1 MIKEIKYLIFTIIIF
16 IFLFFTARYYFS
28 DHNIKKSYRSLTN
41 INNKIN
47 LYAENLPILE
57 NNTNDIEIK
66 PSQIDLGKEINKI
79 GEYEAKINLH
89 ADIQAKIHIQ
99 VVKIKDDN

>member
-1 MIKEIKYLIFTIIIF
+1 MIKEIKYLVFTIIIF

-57 NNTNDIEIK
+57 NNTNDIIEY
-66 PSQIDLGKEINKI
+66 INETKTKKKKKYNFW
-79 GEYEAKINLH
+79 ELLDKN
-89 ADIQAKIHIQ
+89 D
-99 VVKIKDDN
+99 

>member
-57 NNTNDIEIK
+57 NNTNDIEI
-66 PSQIDLGKEINKI
+66 N
-79 GEYEAKINLH
+79 
-89 ADIQAKIHIQ
+89 
-99 VVKIKDDN
+99 VR

>member
-1 MIKEIKYLIFTIIIF
+1 MIKEIKYLVFTIIIF

-57 NNTNDIEIK
+57 NNTNDIIEY
-66 PSQIDLGKEINKI
+66 INETKTKKKKKYNFW
-79 GEYEAKINLH
+79 ELL
-89 ADIQAKIHIQ
+89 D
-99 VVKIKDDN
+99 KDD

>member
-1 MIKEIKYLIFTIIIF
+1 MIKEIKYLVFTIIIF
-16 IFLFFTARYYFS
+16 IFLFFIARYYFS

-57 NNTNDIEIK
+57 NNTNDIIEY
-66 PSQIDLGKEINKI
+66 INETKTKKKKKYNFW
-79 GEYEAKINLH
+79 ELLDKN
-89 ADIQAKIHIQ
+89 D
-99 VVKIKDDN
+99 